1 MKEIDGVNLEDL
13 VKEVSSGIVSDR
25 RESAAGL
32 IKKQLQKMEGLA
44 IDVNGLEKQLKKKQE
59 ALAKAQEKVTKIR
72 EGNWQVLAELEK
84 QFKQGKEKE
93 E

>member
-13 VKEVSSGIVSDR
+13 VKEVSKNIVSDR

-44 IDVNGLEKQLKKKQE
+44 IDVSGLEKQLKKKKE

-72 EGNWQVLAELEK
+72 EGNWQVLAELDK
-84 QFKQGKEKE
+84 QFNQKKEKE
-93 E
+93 